1 MQHGREFRTLII
13 QGENSLHGKIE
24 VAGSK
29 NAFHKLIAACMLIPG
44 EHTLRRVPNSSDA
57 ESLVAIAER
66 LKARVD
72 WDRPGRVL
80 RIDSRRMS
88 PEILLP
94 ELTSKSTGSFLF
106 AGALLARFNE
116 VLIGHPGG
124 DDIGVRPV
132 DRHLEAFRALGAEV
146 STQGDLYD
154 IRAMP
159 LHAGSVSFERDTVNG
174 TANAVLAALGAR
186 GKTTLAGASTDPDVL
201 ALLDFLRL
209 AGQRISWHESTL
221 VVDGAGLRA
230 TVSVDFEV
238 PPDRN
243 DAATLLV
250 AAALCGDRVEIV
262 GLRGEAMA
270 PLLECLEYAGT
281 RLEQHGASVTVSA
294 PEVAS
299 RRAVNVATAPFPGFS
314 TDWGPLVQVL
324 MTQLPGVS
332 TFHETVYSNRFQH
345 VGELQRMGASVE
357 VDSAVNDADYVF
369 TETSTIGQ
377 IARFTG
383 PSRLHGAAVPGEN
396 WRATAALLLAGM
408 VASGE
413 TRLAGADHLSRG
425 YDELIPRLAAAG
437 ASLHVGE

>member
-159 LHAGSVSFERDTVNG
+159 L
-174 TANAVLAALGAR
+174 
-186 GKTTLAGASTDPDVL
+186 
-201 ALLDFLRL
+201 
-209 AGQRISWHESTL
+209 
-221 VVDGAGLRA
+221 
-230 TVSVDFEV
+230 
-238 PPDRN
+238 
-243 DAATLLV
+243 
-250 AAALCGDRVEIV
+250 
-262 GLRGEAMA
+262 
-270 PLLECLEYAGT
+270 
-281 RLEQHGASVTVSA
+281 
-294 PEVAS
+294 
-299 RRAVNVATAPFPGFS
+299 
-314 TDWGPLVQVL
+314 
-324 MTQLPGVS
+324 
-332 TFHETVYSNRFQH
+332 
-345 VGELQRMGASVE
+345 
-357 VDSAVNDADYVF
+357 
-369 TETSTIGQ
+369 
-377 IARFTG
+377 
-383 PSRLHGAAVPGEN
+383 
-396 WRATAALLLAGM
+396 
-408 VASGE
+408 
-413 TRLAGADHLSRG
+413 
-425 YDELIPRLAAAG
+425 
-437 ASLHVGE
+437 